1 MRKWQD
7 LICKTILLLME
18 KFFLCEVIVVP
29 PGYGKTIVILYLAM
43 LIIENYNMRV
53 AIVVTSEL

>member
-1 MRKWQD
+1 
-7 LICKTILLLME
+7 ME

-43 LIIENYNMRV
+43 LIVENYNMRV